1 MNIPNMISMVRI
13 LLTPVFAVLYVRG
26 ALWQAMGVLLLCA
39 VSDVLDGAIARR
51 FNMVVIWFL
60 QTFDIRFN
68 MVTDLGKALDPA
80 ADKLIQIAM
89 MLCAATRTKA
99 AWLLIGLHIVRELS
113 LAALGARVLQCTG
126 KVYSA
131 RWYGKLCTAVIYI
144 VMAGVLFWPDM
155 PGALMHGGI
164 ALCAALIG
172 LCLLLYGAKYLR
184 LLRQS
189 EQNNGDA
196 GKSSSRTV

>member
-1 MNIPNMISMVRI
+1 MHIKDWKKEVFTIPN
-13 LLTPVFAVLYVRG
+13 LLSLFRLALIPVYIYIYLG
-26 ALWQAMGVLLLCA
+26 ATETYQYITAGTIMA
-39 VSDVLDGAIARR
+39 VSCLTDLIDGKVAR
-51 FNMVVIWFL
+51 
-60 QTFDIRFN
+60 RFN

>member
-1 MNIPNMISMVRI
+1 
-13 LLTPVFAVLYVRG
+13 
-26 ALWQAMGVLLLCA
+26 
-39 VSDVLDGAIARR
+39 
-51 FNMVVIWFL
+51 
-60 QTFDIRFN
+60 

-80 ADKLIQIAM
+80 EDKLIQIAM

-155 PGALMHGGI
+155 PGTLMNGGI

>member
-1 MNIPNMISMVRI
+1 
-13 LLTPVFAVLYVRG
+13 
-26 ALWQAMGVLLLCA
+26 
-39 VSDVLDGAIARR
+39 
-51 FNMVVIWFL
+51 
-60 QTFDIRFN
+60 
-68 MVTDLGKALDPA
+68 
-80 ADKLIQIAM
+80 
-89 MLCAATRTKA
+89 
-99 AWLLIGLHIVRELS
+99 
-113 LAALGARVLQCTG
+113 
-126 KVYSA
+126 
-131 RWYGKLCTAVIYI
+131 
-144 VMAGVLFWPDM
+144 MAGVLFWPDM

>member
-1 MNIPNMISMVRI
+1 MNIPNMISIFRI

-51 FNMVVIWFL
+51 FNMV
-60 QTFDIRFN
+60 
-68 MVTDLGKALDPA
+68 TDLGKALDPV

-99 AWLLIGLHIVRELS
+99 AWLLLALHVVRELS
-113 LAALGARVLQCTG
+113 LTALGARVLQTTG

-155 PGALMHGGI
+155 PEKLMNGGI
-164 ALCAALIG
+164 TLCAALIG

-184 LLRQS
+184 LLKS
-189 EQNNGDA
+189 AQNNDDA
-196 GKSSSRTV
+196 GKSSSRTA

>member
-1 MNIPNMISMVRI
+1 MNVPNMISIVRI
-13 LLTPVFAVLYVRG
+13 LLTPVFAVLYVRD

-39 VSDVLDGAIARR
+39 VSDVLDGAIAR
-51 FNMVVIWFL
+51 
-60 QTFDIRFN
+60 RFN

-89 MLCAATRTKA
+89 MLCAATRTKT
-99 AWLLIGLHIVRELS
+99 AWLLLALHLIRELS

-144 VMAGVLFWPDM
+144 VMAGVLFWRDIPVK
-155 PGALMHGGI
+155 LMNGGI
-164 ALCAALIG
+164 ALCAVLVC

-189 EQNNGDA
+189 AQNNDGA
-196 GKSSSRTV
+196 ETNSSQAKGA

>member
-51 FNMVVIWFL
+51 FNMV
-60 QTFDIRFN
+60 
-68 MVTDLGKALDPA
+68 TDLGKALDPA

-99 AWLLIGLHIVRELS
+99 VWLLLALHLVRELS

-144 VMAGVLFWPDM
+144 VMAGVLFWQDM
-155 PGALMHGGI
+155 PVKLMHGGL

-172 LCLLLYGAKYLR
+172 LCLLLYGTKYLR
-184 LLRQS
+184 LLKRSAQK
-189 EQNNGDA
+189 NGDTEI
-196 GKSSSRTV
+196 KSSRTV

>member
-1 MNIPNMISMVRI
+1 LNGGAESMNIPNMISMVRI

-39 VSDVLDGAIARR
+39 VSDVLDGAIAR
-51 FNMVVIWFL
+51 
-60 QTFDIRFN
+60 RFN

>member
-1 MNIPNMISMVRI
+1 MIRNWKKEIFTIPN
-13 LLTPVFAVLYVRG
+13 LLSLFR
-26 ALWQAMGVLLLCA
+26 LLLIPVYVVIYLNATEASHYFIAAAILA
-39 VSDVLDGAIARR
+39 VSCLTDLVDGKIAR
-51 FNMVVIWFL
+51 
-60 QTFDIRFN
+60 RFN

-144 VMAGVLFWPDM
+144 IMAGVLFWPDM
-155 PGALMHGGI
+155 SGALMNGGI